1 MTDVSHI
8 NGHAQNFF
16 DNMLD
21 QNIGADGGTKVMLDA
36 SGNITESRESRGH
49 IFGRAINKT
58 LTEKTQDSLNVLRN
72 ALVGEIGAKGL
83 EIFNRFVS
91 AKNISGKKR
100 LTLDN
105 LRNIKAAVNEY
116 KASLNENANKRLDLT
131 QIKRLGHKNTY
142 YCNTDIISAAGNKFM
157 SLCKTHKAIR
167 NEIGKV
173 GSLIHGIPKDFTS
186 AVMKGDR
193 AFANLETILIDAKT
207 KLNLCKG
214 NLDALLVNVKEKT
227 GKCDDAVPED
237 AEKLQ
242 DAINVIKPK
251 IDTII
256 NGLDAKIRDCQIAK
270 SNDGNIYGNFKD
282 GFDAKVKA
290 ISDTVTEAQGWIIAA
305 REASN
310 DQAFIAKC
318 NQALTKLTNMKNTY
332 DEHKSRLDGYN
343 LRDGD
348 SVPKRFLKLFKNM
361 GKDAGKD
368 IKDIVGKLHLQNYA
382 PTKNCVMNKF
392 AQIMGAKDSW
402 KQEISRNLTLN
413 VNGNDQKNF
422 CCSLTP
428 AKMMNPSLY
437 GQGINGNPSTA
448 LESPDLT
455 NCFRSEISDEN
466 GKKLFSGYRHGIL
479 DSIKVKNNATRQSN
493 AENKAKQLLTTIVMD
508 RFKADKL
515 STATKANPLEI
526 NLTSVNLVNPISIG
540 KFDEKTMALKQMS
553 ALESLTKDANGQP
566 GPVKLTI
573 NNQDVWV
580 KVNLRTFMTP
590 CNEYSHGVFGKF
602 VWDNANSMGKNNES
616 FTKMFGPRF
625 MTQNSQP
632 DRLKSA
638 VPFETQYEEFKQ
650 LISADSDLGKYLRK
664 NPPPSL
670 ADQKKVFVLAHE
682 INILMQNGNFR
693 NKKID
698 AFELPARLALLNDMI
713 GNVCCYNC
721 KSGKDR
727 TGHMDIITK
736 QLAVKMTKLE
746 NNDLSP
752 NEYLTDSSSVM
763 RVLSGRTYA
772 TGEDVQNFDQLIKN
786 SGNLEVHQMNTGLK
800 GSKVNDMPG
809 VINHLGSAE
818 LFKFYEGA
826 SKYVKS

>member
-21 QNIGADGGTKVMLDA
+21 QNIGADGRTKVMLDA
-36 SGNITESRESRGH
+36 SGNVTESRESRGH

-58 LTEKTQDSLNVLRN
+58 LTEKTQVSVNVLRN

-131 QIKRLGHKNTY
+131 QIKHLGHKSTY
-142 YCNTDIISAAGNKFM
+142 YSNTDIISAGKKFT
-157 SLCKTHKAIR
+157 SLCKPHMAIR

-173 GSLIHGIPKDFTS
+173 GNLIHGIPKDFTS

-193 AFANLETILIDAKT
+193 AFANLETILNDAKT
-207 KLNLCKG
+207 KLNLCKE
-214 NLDALLVNVKEKT
+214 NLDTLLLNVQNKI
-227 GKCDDAVPED
+227 GDDFKD
-237 AEKLQ
+237 ATPADAKKLQ
-242 DAINVIKPK
+242 DALNVIKPK

-256 NGLDAKIRDCQIAK
+256 NGLNAKIRDCQIAK

-282 GFDAKVKA
+282 GFDAKVRA
-290 ISDTVTEAQGWIIAA
+290 ISDTVTEAQAKITAA
-305 REASN
+305 KNASN

-318 NQALTKLTNMKNTY
+318 NQAMTKLTNMQSKYN
-332 DEHKSRLDGYN
+332 EHKSRLDGYN

-348 SVPKRFLKLFKNM
+348 SVPKRFLKLFKSM
-361 GKDAGKD
+361 GKDTGKD
-368 IKDIVGKLHLQNYA
+368 IKDIVGKLHIQGYA
-382 PTKNCVMNKF
+382 PTKNCVMTKF
-392 AQIMGAKDSW
+392 AQIMGAQDSW

-413 VNGNDQKNF
+413 VNANEQKNF
-422 CCSLTP
+422 RCSLTP

-479 DSIKVKNNATRQSN
+479 DSIKVKNNTTRQSN

-580 KVNLRTFMTP
+580 KVNLRTFMSP

-638 VPFETQYEEFKQ
+638 VPFEQQYREFFDN
-650 LISADSDLGKYLRK
+650 ISADSDLGKYLRK

-670 ADQKKVFVLAHE
+670 ADRKKVFVLAHE

-736 QLAVKMTKLE
+736 QLAVKLTKLD
-746 NNDLSP
+746 NDALTP
-752 NEYLTDSSSVM
+752 NEYLTNSSSIM
-763 RVLSGRTYA
+763 RVLDGRTYA
-772 TGEDVQNFDQLIKN
+772 TDEDVQNFDQLIKN

>member
-1 MTDVSHI
+1 
-8 NGHAQNFF
+8 
-16 DNMLD
+16 MLD
-21 QNIGADGGTKVMLDA
+21 QNIGADGGTKVMLD
-36 SGNITESRESRGH
+36 SNGKVTESRESRGH

-58 LTEKTQDSLNVLRN
+58 LTEKTQVSVNVLRN

-105 LRNIKAAVNEY
+105 LRNIKTAVNEY
-116 KASLNENANKRLDLT
+116 KASLNENANKRLDPRLDLT
-131 QIKRLGHKNTY
+131 QIKRLGHKSTY
-142 YCNTDIISAAGNKFM
+142 YDNSAIISAEGNKFM
-157 SLCKTHKAIR
+157 SLCKTHMAIR
-167 NEIGKV
+167 NEIGNV
-173 GSLIHGIPKDFTS
+173 GRLIDGIPKDFTS

-193 AFANLETILIDAKT
+193 AFANLETILIDATT
-207 KLNLCKG
+207 KLELCKE
-214 NLDALLVNVKEKT
+214 NLDTLLFNVGNNKGDDFKDAT
-227 GKCDDAVPED
+227 PDDAK
-237 AEKLQ
+237 KLQ
-242 DAINVIKPK
+242 ETLDVIKPK

-256 NGLDAKIRDCQIAK
+256 NGLNAKIQDCQIAK
-270 SNDGNIYGNFKD
+270 SNDGNIYGNFKN
-282 GFDAKVKA
+282 GFDAKVRA
-290 ISDTVTEAQGWIIAA
+290 ISDTVTEALEKIAA
-305 REASN
+305 AVSASN

-318 NQALTKLTNMKNTY
+318 NQALTKLTNMKYTY
-332 DEHKSRLDGYN
+332 DEHKSRLDGYD
-343 LRDGD
+343 LRDED

-382 PTKNCVMNKF
+382 PTKNCVMTKF
-392 AQIMGAKDSW
+392 AQIMGAQDSW
-402 KQEISRNLTLN
+402 KKEISRDLTLN

-422 CCSLTP
+422 RCSLTP

-437 GQGINGNPSTA
+437 GEGINGNPSTA

-638 VPFETQYEEFKQ
+638 VSFEQQYREFFDN
-650 LISADSDLGKYLRK
+650 ISADSDLGKYLRK

-670 ADQKKVFVLAHE
+670 ADKKKVFVLAHE

-736 QLAVKMTKLE
+736 QLAVKMTKLD
-746 NNDLSP
+746 NDALTP
-752 NEYLTDSSSVM
+752 NKYLTNSSSIM
-763 RVLSGRTYA
+763 RVLDGRTYS
-772 TGEDVQNFDQLIKN
+772 TDEDVQNFDQLVKN

-818 LFKFYEGA
+818 LFKFYGGA

>member
-1 MTDVSHI
+1 
-8 NGHAQNFF
+8 
-16 DNMLD
+16 MLD

-36 SGNITESRESRGH
+36 SGKVTESRESRGH

-58 LTEKTQDSLNVLRN
+58 LTEKTQVSVNVLRN

-131 QIKRLGHKNTY
+131 QIKHLGHKNTY
-142 YCNTDIISAAGNKFM
+142 YSNTDIISAGKKF
-157 SLCKTHKAIR
+157 LAPCHTHKAIR
-167 NEIGKV
+167 DEFTAV

-193 AFANLETILIDAKT
+193 AFANLETILNDAKT

-214 NLDALLVNVKEKT
+214 NLDALLVNVQEKT

-237 AEKLQ
+237 VPKLQ
-242 DAINVIKPK
+242 DAINVIKTK

-270 SNDGNIYGNFKD
+270 SNDGNIYGNFKN
-282 GFDAKVKA
+282 GFDAKVRA
-290 ISDTVTEAQGWIIAA
+290 ISDTVKEAQAKITEA
-305 REASN
+305 RNASN

-318 NQALTKLTNMKNTY
+318 NQALTKLTNMQNTY
-332 DEHKSRLDGYN
+332 NEHKSRLDDYN

-368 IKDIVGKLHLQNYA
+368 IKDIVGKLHLQDYA
-382 PTKNCVMNKF
+382 PTKNCVMTKF
-392 AQIMGAKDSW
+392 AQIMGAQDSW

-413 VNGNDQKNF
+413 VNGNEQKNF
-422 CCSLTP
+422 RCSLTP

-479 DSIKVKNNATRQSN
+479 DSIKVKNNTTRQSN

-580 KVNLRTFMTP
+580 KVNLRTFISP

-632 DRLKSA
+632 ARLKSV

-670 ADQKKVFVLAHE
+670 ADKKKVFVLAHE

-736 QLAVKMTKLE
+736 QLAVKLTKLD
-746 NNDLSP
+746 NDALTP
-752 NEYLTDSSSVM
+752 NEYLTNSSSIM
-763 RVLSGRTYA
+763 RVLDGRTYA
-772 TGEDVQNFDQLIKN
+772 TDADVQNFDQLVKN

-818 LFKFYEGA
+818 LFKFYGGA

>member
-16 DNMLD
+16 DNMLN
-21 QNIGADGGTKVMLDA
+21 QNIGADGGTKVMLD
-36 SGNITESRESRGH
+36 SNGKVTESRESRGH

-58 LTEKTQDSLNVLRN
+58 LTEKTQVSVNVLRN

-131 QIKRLGHKNTY
+131 QIKRLGHKSTY
-142 YCNTDIISAAGNKFM
+142 YSDTAITSFGKDFLSTC
-157 SLCKTHKAIR
+157 LTHKAIR
-167 NEIGKV
+167 DELSAV
-173 GSLIHGIPKDFTS
+173 GSLIRGIPKDFTS

-207 KLNLCKG
+207 KLNLCKE
-214 NLDALLVNVKEKT
+214 NLDTLLFNVQNKNGDNFK
-227 GKCDDAVPED
+227 DATTSD
-237 AEKLQ
+237 AKKLQ
-242 DAINVIKPK
+242 DALDVIMPK

-256 NGLDAKIRDCQIAK
+256 NGLNAKIRDCQIAK
-270 SNDGNIYGNFKD
+270 NNDGNIYGNFKD

-290 ISDTVTEAQGWIIAA
+290 ISDTVTEAQAKITEAKS
-305 REASN
+305 ASN

-413 VNGNDQKNF
+413 VNGNDEKKF
-422 CCSLTP
+422 HCSLTP

-437 GQGINGNPSTA
+437 GLGINGNPSTA

-479 DSIKVKNNATRQSN
+479 DSIKVKNNDTRQSN

-515 STATKANPLEI
+515 NTATKDHPLEI

-566 GPVKLTI
+566 GLVKLTI

-580 KVNLRTFMTP
+580 KVNLRTFISP
-590 CNEYSHGVFGKF
+590 CNKYSHGVFGKF
-602 VWDNANSMGKNNES
+602 VWDNANSIGKNNES

-632 DRLKSA
+632 DRLKSGA
-638 VPFETQYEEFKQ
+638 SFEQQYREFFNN
-650 LISADSDLGKYLRK
+650 ISADSDLGKYLR
-664 NPPPSL
+664 NPSL
-670 ADQKKVFVLAHE
+670 SPADKKKVFVLAHE

-736 QLAVKMTKLE
+736 QLAVKLTKLD
-746 NNDLSP
+746 NDALTP
-752 NEYLTDSSSVM
+752 NEYLTNSSSIM
-763 RVLSGRTYA
+763 RVLDGRTYA
-772 TGEDVQNFDQLIKN
+772 TDADVQNFDQLVKN

-818 LFKFYEGA
+818 LFKFYGGA

>member
-1 MTDVSHI
+1 MTDVSNI

-16 DNMLD
+16 DNILD

-36 SGNITESRESRGH
+36 SGKVTESRESRGH

-58 LTEKTQDSLNVLRN
+58 LTEKTQVSVNVLRN

-131 QIKRLGHKNTY
+131 QIKRLGHKSTY
-142 YCNTDIISAAGNKFM
+142 YDNSAIISAAGNKFM
-157 SLCKTHKAIR
+157 SLCKTHNAIR

-173 GSLIHGIPKDFTS
+173 GRLIDGIPKDFTS

-207 KLNLCKG
+207 KLELCKK
-214 NLDALLVNVKEKT
+214 NLDALLVNVQKKT
-227 GKCDDAVPED
+227 GKCDDAIPED

-242 DAINVIKPK
+242 ETLDVIKPK

-256 NGLDAKIRDCQIAK
+256 NGLNAKIQDCQIAK
-270 SNDGNIYGNFKD
+270 SNDGNIYGNFKN
-282 GFDAKVKA
+282 GFDAKVRA
-290 ISDTVTEAQGWIIAA
+290 ISDTVTEAREKITAA
-305 REASN
+305 MSASN

-392 AQIMGAKDSW
+392 AQIMGAQDSW

-422 CCSLTP
+422 HCSLTP

-632 DRLKSA
+632 DRLKST

-752 NEYLTDSSSVM
+752 NEYLTNSSSVM

-818 LFKFYEGA
+818 LFKFYGGA